1 MYVFREYLRSECVGD
16 LDNSKEELFG
26 KAELSPTLDLQNTIS
41 LVIVQNPCQV
51 KFSRVH
57 FVLLSN
63 FPKTSKQRMVIQSQN
78 MVPRDSNQARIV
90 LSLAAQASNSSKE
103 ILPSL
108 FVSAH

>member
-1 MYVFREYLRSECVGD
+1 MFSENISEVSVWEI
-16 LDNSKEELFG
+16 LIIG

-41 LVIVQNPCQV
+41 LVIVQNPCKV

-103 ILPSL
+103 IFPSL